1 MYDHTSISE
10 LRTRLSCGELTC
22 TEIVSSYLKKI
33 EEKKHL
39 NAFIEVFD
47 KEALQRAELLDT
59 KLSNPKS
66 WGKLYGV
73 VIGIKDVL
81 CYKDHHVGAASKIL
95 ENYTAVYTATAVQRL
110 VDEDAIIIGN
120 LNCDEFAMGSSN
132 EHSSHGR
139 VLNALDETRV
149 PGGSSG
155 GSAVAVQAALC
166 MVSLGSDTGGSV
178 RQPADF
184 CGIIGLKPGYGR
196 ISRYGL
202 LAYASSFDQIGIFS
216 TSVEDVA
223 LVLGVISGNDEF
235 DSTCSASPVPDYFK
249 LINQS
254 TKFNIAYF
262 PECFDHPS
270 LDKEIKANLESM
282 IQTLQADGHKVEPVN
297 FEYLDYIV
305 PAYYI
310 LTTAEASSNL
320 SRYDGV
326 KFGFRADDHFENL
339 NDLYK
344 KTRSK
349 GFGKEVKKRIML
361 GTFVL
366 STGYYDAYFSKA
378 QQVRKLIVDKTKQV
392 FEQYDLIIMPT
403 TPSTAFKFGEKSND
417 AVEMFLGD
425 LYTVYANL
433 AGIAGISLPLFK
445 HSNGM
450 PFGMQVLSNKLEEAK
465 LLQFSNTAMKQ
476 YHQYAQV

>member
-1 MYDHTSISE
+1 MYE
-10 LRTRLSCGELTC
+10 
-22 TEIVSSYLKKI
+22 
-33 EEKKHL
+33 
-39 NAFIEVFD
+39 
-47 KEALQRAELLDT
+47 KEALEKAKSLDA
-59 KLSNPKS
+59 KLSNPSS
-66 WGKLYGV
+66 WGKLFGV
-73 VIGIKDVL
+73 VVGIKDVL
-81 CYKDHHVGAASKIL
+81 CYQGHHVGAASKIL
-95 ENYTAVYTATAVQRL
+95 DQYTAIYSATAVQRL
-110 VDEDAIIIGN
+110 LDEDAIIIGN

-132 EHSSHGR
+132 EHSSHGK

-155 GSAVAVQAALC
+155 GSAVAVQANMC

-216 TSVEDVA
+216 TAVEDIA
-223 LVLGVISGNDEF
+223 IVLEVIAGKDEF
-235 DSTCSASPVPDYFK
+235 DSTCSDAPVPTYSQQ
-249 LINQS
+249 LNPS

-262 PECFDHPS
+262 PECFEHPS
-270 LDKEIKANLESM
+270 LDREIKNNLEHVIHTM
-282 IQTLQADGHKVEPVN
+282 QQEGHTVEPVH

-326 KFGFRADDHFENL
+326 RFGYRTEEPVHTL
-339 NDLYK
+339 NELYK
-344 KTRSK
+344 KTRSI
-349 GFGKEVKKRIML
+349 GFGKEVKRRIML

-366 STGYYDAYFSKA
+366 STGYYEAYYSKA

-392 FEQYDLIIMPT
+392 FDQYDLIIMPT
-403 TPSTAFKFGEKSND
+403 TPATAFKFGEKSND

-433 AGIAGISLPLFK
+433 AGVAGISLPLFK

-450 PFGMQVLSNKLEEAK
+450 PFGMQILSNKLQEEK
-465 LLQFSNTAMKQ
+465 LLQFSNLALKN
-476 YHQYAQV
+476 YRHAHP